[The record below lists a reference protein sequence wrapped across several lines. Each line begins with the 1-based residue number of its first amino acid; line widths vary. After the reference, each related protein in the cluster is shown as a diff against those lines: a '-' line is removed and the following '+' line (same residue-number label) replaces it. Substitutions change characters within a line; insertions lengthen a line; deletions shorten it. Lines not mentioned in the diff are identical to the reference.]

1 MKTIHKE
8 IIVTP
13 NQMKIL
19 EQESDKSGVSYEKL
33 MENAGM
39 ALAFELK
46 RVINILCC
54 DKKLSRKPEVIFLC
68 GNGNNAGD
76 CFVSAILLKE
86 MRIDSKILLLNGE
99 PKTELALSLIHI

>member
-1 MKTIHKE
+1 M
-8 IIVTP
+8 P
-13 NQMKIL
+13 LN
-19 EQESDKSGVSYEKL
+19 
-33 MENAGM
+33 
-39 ALAFELK
+39 LK

-99 PKTELALSLIHI
+99 PKTELAYLNFKKLKGIPIIREESEMLNILKILSLT